1 MVAVGVRTNHG
12 TGVDACSGA
21 PAPWGHGSRS
31 PRVGH
36 DVDALDR
43 FGQSALM
50 IAARC
55 GHLEVVRV
63 LVDAGAD
70 LDRTAKF
77 GLSATMLAVVNG
89 RDDVALALAEA
100 GADLGLVGSGAPGF
114 AGRSA
119 ADLARDR
126 GADTLARIL
135 EDRRR
140 RG

>member
-1 MVAVGVRTNHG
+1 VKAEWEQAAKRGDERTIAARIRAG
-12 TGVDACSGA
+12 D
-21 PAPWGHGSRS
+21 
-31 PRVGH
+31 

-50 IAARC
+50 LAARH

-63 LVDAGAD
+63 LIDAGAD

-77 GLSATMLAVVNG
+77 DLSATMLAVVNG
-89 RDDVALALAEA
+89 HDSVALALAEA

-119 ADLARDR
+119 VDLARDR
-126 GADTLARIL
+126 GADALARSL
-135 EDRRR
+135 EARRPS
-140 RG
+140 G

>member
-1 MVAVGVRTNHG
+1 MRGTDVRAEWEQAARHG
-12 TGVDACSGA
+12 DAQAIAARLAAGD
-21 PAPWGHGSRS
+21 
-31 PRVGH
+31 

-126 GADTLARIL
+126 GADTLARSL
-135 EDRRR
+135 EERSR